1 MIKIDKDYND
11 IPLSLKPVE
20 HFTGEKIPPVC
31 KTTHAKR
38 LTIIKDGHYTDSEPF
53 NSRYKYQDIKDKL
66 NKIYHHKCAYC
77 ESRLEQLQVEH
88 YRPKKG
94 AKAYYWLV
102 YSWDNLLLAC
112 PACNRA
118 KGDKFEIKGRPV
130 SYVDT
135 PENIKNINTLSAS
148 YDALEF
154 PLMVNPEVTD
164 PEDILE
170 YTEEGEALSK
180 DERFKYTIET
190 CQLNRNFLK
199 DERRKIFEDFR
210 KKVRSIFLENRE
222 EDRKLLLIHLINS
235 YMVETEDLEKSYLG
249 IRKYAIR
256 HNWFAGIIKSVKY
269 N

>member
-1 MIKIDKDYND
+1 MIKVDKDYND
-11 IPLSLKPVE
+11 MPLSLKPIE
-20 HFTGEKIPPVC
+20 HFNGGKIPRVC
-31 KTTHAKR
+31 KTTHEKR

-66 NKIYHHKCAYC
+66 NEIYHHKCAYC

-94 AKAYYWLV
+94 ANAYYWLV
-102 YSWDNLLLAC
+102 YSWDNLLLTC

-118 KGDKFEIKGRPV
+118 KGDKFEIKSQPV

-148 YDALEF
+148 YDALES
-154 PLMVNPEVTD
+154 PLIVNPEITD
-164 PEDILE
+164 PKDILE
-170 YTEEGEALSK
+170 YTQEGEAFSK

-190 CQLNRNFLK
+190 CQLNRKALK

-210 KKVRSIFLENRE
+210 KKVESIFFEYKADDQE
-222 EDRKLLLIHLINS
+222 LLLEYLIKS
-235 YMVETEDLEKSYLG
+235 YIKETEDLEKSYLG

-256 HNWFAGIIKSVKY
+256 HNWFGEIIKSVKD

>member
-1 MIKIDKDYND
+1 MIKINKDYND
-11 IPLSLKPVE
+11 IPLSLKPIE
-20 HFTGEKIPPVC
+20 HFSGKKIPRVC
-31 KTTHAKR
+31 KTTHEKR
-38 LTIIKDGHYTDSEPF
+38 LTVISDGHYTDSELF
-53 NSRYKYQDIKDKL
+53 NSRYKYRDIKDKL

-94 AKAYYWLV
+94 ANAYFWLV

-112 PACNRA
+112 PACNGY
-118 KGDKFEIKGRPV
+118 KGDKFEIKGQHV
-130 SYVDT
+130 SYIHN
-135 PENIKNINTLSAS
+135 PENIKNINMLSVG

-164 PEDILE
+164 PNDILE
-170 YTEEGEALSK
+170 YTQEGEVFSK
-180 DERFKYTIET
+180 DERFKYTIDT
-190 CQLNRNFLK
+190 CQLNRKALM

-210 KKVRSIFLENRE
+210 KKVRGIFFEYKA
-222 EDRKLLLIHLINS
+222 EDQKLLLEYLINS
-235 YMVETEDLEKSYLG
+235 YKEETKDLEKSYLG